1 MAHRAGFV
9 SIIGRPNSGKSTLMN
24 RLVGERLSAMSPKA
38 QTTRHRILGIF
49 NDDDTQIVLSDTPGI
64 IDPAYLLHEGMM
76 DAVNR
81 SVSDADALVCLVEIG
96 ENPEES
102 PLKRMENLRCPVL
115 VVLNKC
121 DQHQQERLDSEAER
135 WKSAFPSAEVMVLS
149 ALNGYRTD
157 LLLARLHELMPEHPP
172 YFDKD
177 ELTDRPVRFFVC
189 EAIREKMLLLYKKE
203 VPYSVEVVVEEYKE
217 GKDGIDRIMATIF
230 CERESQKQIII
241 GRGGEAIKRLGIEAR
256 GAIEQLVER
265 QVHLALSVKVRKD
278 WRSDPLALKRFGYLE
293 K

>member
-9 SIIGRPNSGKSTLMN
+9 SIVGRPNAGKSTLMN

-49 NDDDTQIVLSDTPGI
+49 NDEETQIVLSDTPGI

-81 SVSDADALVCLVEIG
+81 SVSDADALICLAEIG

-102 PLKRMENLRCPVL
+102 PLKRLEHLQCPVL
-115 VVLNKC
+115 VALNKC
-121 DQHQQERLDSEAER
+121 DLHPTEKVSAETER
-135 WKSAFPSAEVMVLS
+135 WRSTFPAAEVIVLS
-149 ALNGYRTD
+149 ALQGDGTD
-157 LLLARLHELMPEHPP
+157 ALLARLRELMPEHPP

-177 ELTDRPVRFFVC
+177 ELTDRPVRFFVG

-217 GKDGIDRIMATIF
+217 GKDGIDRIMATVF

-241 GRGGEAIKRLGIEAR
+241 GRGGDAIKRLGIEAR
-256 GAIEQLVER
+256 GAIEQLVGR

>member
-9 SIIGRPNSGKSTLMN
+9 SIVGRPNAGKSTLMN

-49 NDDDTQIVLSDTPGI
+49 NDVETQIVLSDTPGI
-64 IDPAYLLHEGMM
+64 IDPAYLLHQGMM
-76 DAVNR
+76 DAVSR
-81 SVSDADALVCLVEIG
+81 SVNDADALVCLAELG
-96 ENPEES
+96 EDPEES
-102 PLKRMENLRCPVL
+102 PMKRMEHLHCPVL

-121 DQHQQERLDSEAER
+121 DLHAPEKVNVEAER
-135 WKSAFPSAEVMVLS
+135 WKSTFPSAEVIVLS
-149 ALNGYRTD
+149 ALKGDGTD
-157 LLLARLHELMPEHPP
+157 ALLARLRELMPEHPP

-177 ELTDRPVRFFVC
+177 ELTDRPVRFFVG

-217 GKDGIDRIMATIF
+217 GKDGIDRIMATVF

-256 GAIEQLVER
+256 GVIEQLVGR